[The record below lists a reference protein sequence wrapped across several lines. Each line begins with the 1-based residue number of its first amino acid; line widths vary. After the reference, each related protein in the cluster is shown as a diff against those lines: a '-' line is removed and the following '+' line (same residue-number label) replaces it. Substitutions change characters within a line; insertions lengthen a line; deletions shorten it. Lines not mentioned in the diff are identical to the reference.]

1 MHFSARVA
9 LVSLLGLAVQA
20 SAANRV
26 CIGGDLDHMTEAQRH
41 GCLANAAQVREA
53 AARFHAPADWHFYV
67 MCTEEDW
74 QAYSVLSKKSP
85 TQLSQV
91 AGDTDLAKRT
101 TFLRGGRL
109 AKASAIGFDKIVAR
123 EVASASLRSVDEAV
137 IKEQVAVWLP
147 EADRAALTLDGTR

>member
-1 MHFSARVA
+1 MHISVRVA

-20 SAANRV
+20 AAANRV

-74 QAYSVLSKKSP
+74 QAYSAFSKKSP
-85 TQLSQV
+85 AELSRV
-91 AGDTDLAKRT
+91 SGDTDLTKRT

-109 AKASAIGFDKIVAR
+109 ATSSPIAFDRIVAR
-123 EVASASLRSVDEAV
+123 EVATASLKSVDEAA
-137 IKEQVAVWLP
+137 IQERVAAWIP
-147 EADRAALTLDGTR
+147 EADRANLTLDGSR